1 MRKLRQEIRSLQLSS
16 TKILVHCSNGIG
28 QTGTFIALYQLMG
41 ILDGQMEKMFRN
53 SKKELVDN
61 SSFYLHDI
69 TIDVFET
76 VFQLRSKRI
85 NMVSNA
91 NYVVHQYIISQLM

>member
-1 MRKLRQEIRSLQLSS
+1 
-16 TKILVHCSNGIG
+16 
-28 QTGTFIALYQLMG
+28 MG